1 MAIKTINMNDIQI
14 LGIIIIGGVLGL
26 GFLGLAIH
34 MSLDKTPR
42 TYIPKPPIWLNNKNK
57 KNDTSKRNKTR

>member
-1 MAIKTINMNDIQI
+1 VAIKKRIMNDIQI

-57 KNDTSKRNKTR
+57 KNDTSK

>member
-1 MAIKTINMNDIQI
+1 MSELQI

-42 TYIPKPPIWLNNKNK
+42 TYIRKPPSHLKPK
-57 KNDTSKRNKTR
+57 KK